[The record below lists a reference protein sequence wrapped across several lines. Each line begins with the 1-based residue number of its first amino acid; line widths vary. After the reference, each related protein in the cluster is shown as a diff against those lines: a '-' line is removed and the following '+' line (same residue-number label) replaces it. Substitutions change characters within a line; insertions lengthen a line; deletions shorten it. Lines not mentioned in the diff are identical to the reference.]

1 MSSLPKR
8 THTTFL
14 GSVLSL
20 LFVVSAFAPTSSFT
34 STPPVASSSP
44 LVQST
49 SKVCRTYQQTGF
61 GVDLGEITYCF
72 APNGAVYFYD
82 NWTPQANFSM
92 NPFTFSLSKVN
103 FPLSV
108 TLWQNSTTAAYDLR
122 ASTTVLP
129 NAYSGNIWVYF
140 KEQGYDALMT
150 IAGSM
155 TGNAEAFSF
164 GIPMGGGSK
173 LSWCGPGCYS
183 VSIGHL
189 SFDWSADA
197 ASGSFDNSTKTLAL
211 AVGNSFAIDPIA
223 KDGANKCSVNWSTA
237 STCSMTFTTANSNDV
252 LVEAQDAPTCGTTTS
267 SPALAWQHRKSE
279 GKLCDNYVVW
289 RTGYGSMSVTCSL
302 GSAIATKVCI
312 VFGISEADTTT
323 SSVFDSNGCASFAT
337 SCLIST
343 SNSNDMILG
352 FIGCESAYDYQFS
365 CYPTTGP
372 DYSSINLNNQNN
384 CQGNVCATVSAEGQ
398 IVYSAQSNLNVS
410 WSFRVEGDHS
420 TYEAMGDAIKAYAG
434 TISTCYDTGG
444 YDQSGYYFGA
454 ANSNYPTQ
462 YGVKGILNSG
472 TWYYHSA
479 SGGHSANWIDL
490 TFEPGDYWVQVG
502 LTIGKTNGT
511 VATNRSIYFE
521 VKDGS
526 GYRKFINSTH
536 PVPNNDN
543 VTVKVFAYGGSAN
556 NYTFEFSAYSAYY
569 GITWTKF
576 LNVNISHAYGAPV
589 AALENSY
596 QSGYS
601 GDCNANLGSSETSL
615 KSSTSPSHNPGWYN
629 WQGNCKDYV
638 WIPDP
643 PAPPYNIS
651 RSLCPNSFT
660 ESGS

>member
-8 THTTFL
+8 THIAFS

-20 LFVVSAFAPTSSFT
+20 LFVVSAVAPASSF
-34 STPPVASSSP
+34 SSSPPVASSSP
-44 LVQST
+44 LAQST
-49 SKVCRTYQQTGF
+49 SKICRTYQQMGF
-61 GVDLGEITYCF
+61 GVDLGAITHCF

-82 NWTPQANFSM
+82 NWTPQTNFSM
-92 NPFTFSLSKVN
+92 NSFTFSLSKVGL
-103 FPLSV
+103 PLSV
-108 TLWQNSTTAAYDLR
+108 TLWQNSTTVAYDLR
-122 ASTTVLP
+122 ASTTVLS

-155 TGNAEAFSF
+155 AGNAGVFSF

-197 ASGSFDNSTKTLAL
+197 ASSSFDNSTKTLAL

-252 LVEAQDAPTCGTTTS
+252 LIEAQDAPTCGTTTS
-267 SPALAWQHRKSE
+267 SPALSWQHRKSE
-279 GKLCDNYVVW
+279 GKLCDNYAVW

-302 GSAIATKVCI
+302 GSAIATKTCI

-323 SSVFDSNGCASFAT
+323 ASVFDSNGCASFAT

-352 FIGCESAYDYQFS
+352 FIGCESAYDYNFS

-372 DYSSINLNNQNN
+372 NYSFLNLNNQNN
-384 CQGNVCATVSAEGQ
+384 CQANVCATVGAEGK

-410 WSFRVEGDHS
+410 WSFRVKADHS
-420 TYEAMGDAIKAYAG
+420 TYEAMGDAIKAYSRGISQCSGSGGEDEDG
-434 TISTCYDTGG
+434 TYWGM
-444 YDQSGYYFGA
+444 
-454 ANSNYPTQ
+454 ANSGVPTQ
-462 YGVKGILNSG
+462 YGVEGILNSG

-490 TFEPGDYWVQVG
+490 TFAGDYWVQAG

-511 VATNRSIYFE
+511 VATSRSIYFE
-521 VKDGS
+521 VNDGN
-526 GYRKFINSTH
+526 GYRVFINSTH
-536 PVPNNDN
+536 PVRDNDN
-543 VTVKVFAYGGSAN
+543 VTVWVFAYGGTAN
-556 NYTFEFSAYSAYY
+556 NYTFVFSAHSANF
-569 GITWTKF
+569 GTWTKF
-576 LNVNISHAYGAPV
+576 LNVNVPHAYGTPV

-615 KSSTSPSHNPGWYN
+615 KSSTSPSHNPGWYT
-629 WQGNCKDYV
+629 WPGQCPDYT
-638 WIPDP
+638 ITPNP
-643 PAPPYNIS
+643 PAPPYNINT
-651 RSLCPNSFT
+651 SLCPHSFT